1 MLEVRRIDRVLGIVV
16 DLGAGLAH
24 PRCFI
29 TIDGALAV
37 IIGAPALVAVLAP
50 ARHGIVAPGEG
61 CGGSTA
67 PRSTSCCTTSF
78 ERLGDVARAE
88 PFCSVSMR
96 RVEVLNHRLLPGIA
110 DPSLEVNQASASA
123 KDK

>member
-1 MLEVRRIDRVLGIVV
+1 M
-16 DLGAGLAH
+16 
-24 PRCFI
+24 
-29 TIDGALAV
+29 ALS
-37 IIGAPALVAVLAP
+37 
-50 ARHGIVAPGEG
+50 
-61 CGGSTA
+61 STEENLLLYHL
-67 PRSTSCCTTSF
+67 F